1 MKRKYFSAL
10 LMGALTVASVSTM
23 TSCKDYDDDINGLST
38 EITNQATRLDKL
50 VDEKVQNLT
59 KELTT
64 LKEQQSALESAL
76 STAKGDLNTAIEAA
90 KTDAKKYADVQAE
103 AAKVAAI
110 DAAKK
115 NVEDAINVVNAS
127 LEKVNKSI
135 DDLNSKVTTNEEKIS
150 GLLQAD
156 ADLQKAIDV
165 VAADAKAA
173 ADAAAAAQKTADANA
188 QTIAKVT
195 ENLLKVEKD
204 MKEQITLL
212 DEAVKKNAADIAQQK
227 SDVDNQLT
235 QVKGLIEANNKAI
248 EELKGVDANLDK
260 KLDAQAKELKK
271 VADDLLNLQAQVTAN
286 LKTAQDYTDTQVAA
300 LEAALGV
307 KIEDVKA
314 KLAGA
319 LTDIAEQG
327 KLIENLQKGQN
338 DLTEDLK
345 AANKLIKD
353 NHDAM
358 VAEVAKVAGNLETI
372 KGQLTEKIDAN
383 KADIEKL
390 QNKAGEIQTLANQN
404 KADIATLKDDITK
417 LTAEFSKYVTT
428 ETLDTYKGTVKDEIK
443 NAVDKMAQDLRTEIG
458 LVKGDDTT
466 VKTIQGQIDDI
477 NEELATFAKATD
489 VAELQTAFSE
499 LTEQLTNKFFDI
511 DMSIS
516 EINNKID
523 NIIADYKIV
532 VGDLAGV
539 ARQLKALVFSPEAY
553 WQGIEAIDV
562 NSFEYDALQLD
573 KADLDKNQVE
583 DAPIKFTPNVAIKVV
598 PEVRASYFLNPSNA
612 AVDFDASKY
621 SFIVNNA
628 KVSRASSSDIKVS
641 KVEAGDAVGKI
652 NVYFNMADA
661 KKLLDGTGDKID
673 VAALRYRYSVKSE
686 AKDTIVTSDFAALK
700 KYKITNFTL
709 RKVKTEGNVDSHK
722 TEDCLA
728 LARTAA
734 EALESGAPTLSV
746 AYKDDTESGSKKT
759 IDLDKWIDVHYRI
772 NGGWSTLWGGQ
783 ETVNKKNFHLE
794 YETIGYISGTNKTNE
809 SKHAKLSGKHGNN
822 LEAVGVGSENGRQI
836 IGRTPLLR
844 VKLVDDNSNKI
855 AAVGYIKVVIN
866 DIAQKPI
873 TIEDKFNTEAKYT
886 VGCSGDDVLGYKTTW
901 DQIENE
907 VLADLDM
914 SKSEFEGTYKLDA
927 TSSIAN
933 QYMIDANGKFVANT
947 DACGTIKYSATDP
960 ASHETNILT
969 WGVSEADA
977 YKFFITEKKAKVE
990 TWIKFTPKNA
1000 TTAQLK
1006 DIYVKFVWTP
1016 VVNKDPKVTVL
1027 SNDIKK
1033 FAAWHAHESVAQG
1046 WDELEMEVGNAT
1058 QAGDPCDY
1066 KNLNIAS
1073 TFTTQPLE
1081 YIKEQLKNAGY
1092 ENMAAAAQI
1101 RYQFVENNYSY
1112 PGHVITVETNAA
1124 NSKVYSNGKCIAT
1137 LSPAGI
1143 VYLAN
1148 NEETKALLNMYKGA
1162 EDLQHALTFTV
1173 QAKVSFCDNADKL
1186 VTVNADKFNVRVIK
1200 PIAVKDDTYVTMYLN
1215 NQQSLTSTV
1224 DLGANLIDFNGY
1236 SQTTFFDNSGK
1247 AVKFVDYYGITGI
1260 TVDED
1265 NITTNYSNG
1274 SENPDVWK
1282 EVDPADFT
1290 IKLTPKSPLAYEN
1303 ANSGVVKDWGTVT
1316 LKQINQ
1322 NRPTSFKVLIPVKIS
1337 YKWGTCKTNV
1347 IVTVNKAGTGLAKK
1361 H

>member
-127 LEKVNKSI
+127 LDKVNKSI

-150 GLLQAD
+150 GLLKAD

-204 MKEQITLL
+204 MKDQISLL
-212 DEAVKKNAADIAQQK
+212 DKAVKKNAADIAQQK
-227 SDVDNQLT
+227 SDVDNQLA
-235 QVKGLIEANNKAI
+235 QVNKLIEANNKAI

-300 LEAALGV
+300 LKLALG
-307 KIEDVKA
+307 EDINKVKA
-314 KLAGA
+314 DLAGA
-319 LTDIAEQG
+319 LTDIAKQG
-327 KLIENLQKGQN
+327 ELIKKLQTAQGT
-338 DLTEDLK
+338 LTEDLK
-345 AANKLIKD
+345 KANDLITA
-353 NHDAM
+353 NHNAM
-358 VAEVAKVAGNLETI
+358 LAEVAKVAGDLNTI
-372 KGQLTEKIDAN
+372 KGQLIEKIDAN
-383 KADIEKL
+383 KADIGKL
-390 QNKAGEIQTLANQN
+390 QSKANEIQNLANQN
-404 KADIATLKDDITK
+404 KADIATLKGDITR

-428 ETLDTYKGTVKDEIK
+428 ATLDTYKGAVTDEIK
-443 NAVDKMAQDLRTEIG
+443 QAVDKMAQDLRTEIG

-477 NEELATFAKATD
+477 NEELATFAKASDLTQ
-489 VAELQTAFSE
+489 LRNKFTI
-499 LTEQLTNKFFDI
+499 LTERLTEKFANI
-511 DMSIS
+511 DGSIALINS
-516 EINNKID
+516 KINN
-523 NIIADYKIV
+523 IIKNYEVV

-562 NSFEYDALQLD
+562 NSFEYDAWQLG

-583 DAPIKFTPNVAIKVV
+583 DAPIRFTPNVAIKVV

-661 KKLLDGTGDKID
+661 KKLLDGAGDKID

-728 LARTAA
+728 LAKTAA

-746 AYKDDTESGSKKT
+746 AYKDDAESGSKKT

-772 NGGWSTLWGGQ
+772 NGGWATLWGGQ

-794 YETIGYISGTNKTNE
+794 YETIGYISGRNETNE
-809 SKHAKLSGKHGNN
+809 SKHAKLSGENGHI
-822 LEAVGVGSENGRQI
+822 LEAVGVNNESGRQI

-844 VKLVDDNSNKI
+844 VKLVDDNSKKI
-855 AAVGYIKVVIN
+855 AAVGYIKVVIE

-873 TIEDKFNTEAKYT
+873 TIEDKFNADKVYT
-886 VGCSGDDVLGYKTTW
+886 VGCSGNDVLGYKTSW
-901 DQIENE
+901 EQIENE
-907 VLADLDM
+907 VLGDLDM

-927 TSSIAN
+927 NNGIAN
-933 QYMIDANGKFVANT
+933 QYKIDANGKFVANT
-947 DACGTIKYSATDP
+947 PACGTIKYSATD
-960 ASHETNILT
+960 AAGHQTNILT

-977 YKFFITEKKAKVE
+977 YKFFITENKAKVE

-1000 TTAQLK
+1000 TTVQLK

-1033 FAAWHAHESVAQG
+1033 YAAWHAHESVAQG
-1046 WDELEMEVGNAT
+1046 YDELEMEVGNAT
-1058 QAGDPCDY
+1058 QAGDPCAY
-1066 KNLNIAS
+1066 QNLNIAN

-1081 YIKEQLKNAGY
+1081 YIKKQLENAGY
-1092 ENMAAAAQI
+1092 ENMAAAATL

-1112 PGHVITVETNAA
+1112 PGHVIRVETNAV
-1124 NSKVYSNGKCIAT
+1124 NSKVYSNNVCIAT
-1137 LSPAGI
+1137 LSPAGV
-1143 VYLAN
+1143 VYLADN
-1148 NEETKALLNMYKGA
+1148 AETKALLNMYKDA
-1162 EDLQHALTFTV
+1162 TDLKHALTFTV

-1200 PIAVKDDTYVTMYLN
+1200 PIAVNGETSVTMYLN
-1215 NQQSLTSTV
+1215 NQSTLTSTV
-1224 DLGANLIDFNGY
+1224 DLGANLVDFNGY
-1236 SQTTFFDNSGK
+1236 SQYTFFKNSGY

-1274 SENPDVWK
+1274 SENTEVWK

-1290 IKLTPKSPLAYEN
+1290 IKLTPKSPLTYEN
-1303 ANSGVVKDWGTVT
+1303 TNRGEVKNWGTVT

-1322 NRPTSFKVLIPVKIS
+1322 NRPASFKVLIPVKIS